1 MNCSILT
8 WPSQSIV
15 CFCCYC
21 VGICTLPYT
30 LSLLFIQC
38 LKKVSHYRVLFWV
51 VKLKPLF
58 DAYTGPYKD
67 KFSFWTGFLLVI
79 RITLF
84 IAIASN
90 TTKGPILNLSL
101 VCVTAAILL
110 LLCQAGVY
118 KAWPVSIIESF
129 TYFNLIIFSMGMAY
143 VLQLTSKLTIS
154 HHKDRAVI
162 LCVGSMFLLFC
173 GIVAYTIVRMLVST
187 VWWGRT
193 KLWLQDKQWLFKKR
207 KQIRPLSFNILS
219 QTAPAVAVRMR
230 WTQFCRMLHLSLVMT
245 SSENLSLKLA
255 ESLFNIQRAV

>member
-1 MNCSILT
+1 MHSAVHSLT
-8 WPSQSIV
+8 ALHPVPQESVALQS
-15 CFCCYC
+15 
-21 VGICTLPYT
+21 P
-30 LSLLFIQC
+30 
-38 LKKVSHYRVLFWV
+38 VLGGQV
-51 VKLKPLF
+51 EAALF

-79 RITLF
+79 RIT
-84 IAIASN
+84 AIASN

-101 VCVTAAILL
+101 VCVTAAILS

-173 GIVAYTIVRMLVST
+173 GIVAYTIVRMLAST

-193 KLWLQDKQWLFKKR
+193 KLWLQEKQWLFKKR
-207 KQIRPLSFNILS
+207 KQIRPLITQHSFTDS
-219 QTAPAVAVRMR
+219 TSSSR
-230 WTQFCRMLHLSLVMT
+230 WTQFCRMLHL
-245 SSENLSLKLA
+245 
-255 ESLFNIQRAV
+255 

>member
-1 MNCSILT
+1 MELFNTYMAITEYCLFLLLLCWHMHSAVHSLT
-8 WPSQSIV
+8 ALHPVPQESV
-15 CFCCYC
+15 
-21 VGICTLPYT
+21 
-30 LSLLFIQC
+30 
-38 LKKVSHYRVLFWV
+38 VSHYRVLFWV

-67 KFSFWTGFLLVI
+67 KFHFWTGFLLVI

-143 VLQLTSKLTIS
+143 VLQLTLKLTIS
-154 HHKDRAVI
+154 HHKDRAFI
-162 LCVGSMFLLFC
+162 LCVVQC
-173 GIVAYTIVRMLVST
+173 
-187 VWWGRT
+187 
-193 KLWLQDKQWLFKKR
+193 
-207 KQIRPLSFNILS
+207 SF
-219 QTAPAVAVRMR
+219 
-230 WTQFCRMLHLSLVMT
+230 
-245 SSENLSLKLA
+245 
-255 ESLFNIQRAV
+255 

>member
-1 MNCSILT
+1 MELFNTYMAITEYCLFLLLLCWHMHSAVHSLT
-8 WPSQSIV
+8 ALHPVPQESV
-15 CFCCYC
+15 
-21 VGICTLPYT
+21 
-30 LSLLFIQC
+30 
-38 LKKVSHYRVLFWV
+38 VSHYRVLFWV

-67 KFSFWTGFLLVI
+67 KFYFWTGFLLVI

-173 GIVAYTIVRMLVST
+173 GIVAYTIVRMLAST

-193 KLWLQDKQWLFKKR
+193 KLWLQEKQWLFKKR
-207 KQIRPLSFNILS
+207 KQIRPLIIQHSFTDS
-219 QTAPAVAVRMR
+219 
-230 WTQFCRMLHLSLVMT
+230 T
-245 SSENLSLKLA
+245 SSSSEDEMDPILQNAPPVARYDQLRELSLKLA
-255 ESLFNIQRAV
+255 E

>member
-1 MNCSILT
+1 MDSSRHFSVVSRIAGKHSLRLLATVILLSYAKIIKT
-8 WPSQSIV
+8 VIDVIWPSTIFQVTNSNDSSTHYQTVWKMDGTVQYLHGHHRILFV
-15 CFCCYC
+15 FAVI

-67 KFSFWTGFLLVI
+67 KFYFWTGFLLVI

-173 GIVAYTIVRMLVST
+173 GIVAYTSQCVS
-187 VWWGRT
+187 VSRPRIRYSRNYKT
-193 KLWLQDKQWLFKKR
+193 K
-207 KQIRPLSFNILS
+207 
-219 QTAPAVAVRMR
+219 
-230 WTQFCRMLHLSLVMT
+230 
-245 SSENLSLKLA
+245 
-255 ESLFNIQRAV
+255 